1 VSSGKTIAILQS
13 NYIPWKGY
21 FDLMAA
27 VDEFFIL
34 DEVQFTKRDW
44 RNRNRIVSAG
54 RVSWL
59 TIPVRTAGH
68 FRAPIDSIEI
78 ADPLWAKRHWSRL
91 KTSYRE
97 SEHFRWLAPHLE
109 GLYQRAAAISR
120 LTEVN
125 ELFMRKLANLLDLPT
140 RLARSNEVP
149 RRAASATE
157 RLIEIC
163 QASDASVYVSGPS
176 ARAYIDASRFA
187 DAGIELR
194 YVNYS
199 GYPEYEQ
206 GTRVFDHHTSVLDTL
221 FHCGPATRGHLTS
234 LRDRSSFLEPH

>member
-1 VSSGKTIAILQS
+1 VSRSKAIAILQS

-27 VDEFFIL
+27 VDEFFIF

-44 RNRNRIVSAG
+44 RNRNRIVGDG
-54 RVSWL
+54 RVRWL
-59 TIPVRTAGH
+59 TIPVRTAGR

-78 ADPLWAKRHWSRL
+78 ADPLWAKRHWSLL

-109 GLYQRAAAISR
+109 GLYQRAAGMSQ

-125 ELFMRKLANLLDLPT
+125 ELFMRELANLLELPT
-140 RLARSNEVP
+140 RLKRSNDVP
-149 RRAASATE
+149 RRAGSATE

-163 QASDASVYVSGPS
+163 QASGASMYVSGPS
-176 ARAYIDASRFA
+176 ARAYVDASRFA

-199 GYPEYEQ
+199 GYPEYQQ
-206 GTRVFDHHTSVLDTL
+206 GTEVFDHHTSVLDTL
-221 FHCGPATRGHLTS
+221 FHCGPATREHLKS
-234 LRDRSSFLEPH
+234 LRDGSTFLEP